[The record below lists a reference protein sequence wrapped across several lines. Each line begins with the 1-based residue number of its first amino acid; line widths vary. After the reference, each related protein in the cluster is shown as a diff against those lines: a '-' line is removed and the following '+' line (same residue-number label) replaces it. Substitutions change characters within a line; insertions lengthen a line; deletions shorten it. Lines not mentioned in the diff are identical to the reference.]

1 MALFSSFGQTFFIAL
16 STGPIRES
24 YNLTSGEYGSLYM
37 IATLASAMM
46 LPFVGRL
53 VDRFSI
59 AVVAAGT
66 IILLAAACG
75 LLAIAQSIPLLLFA
89 LFALRLFGQGM
100 MSHISLTAMGK
111 WFFAT
116 RGKAV
121 SIASLGFTVGQ
132 ALMPMLFIVLLGYVT
147 WRQGWLIAAAVLIL
161 VALPAIVLLVKTERN
176 PQSFGDHAPE
186 TSTMRQWTRRDIL
199 RDPYFWLTCTGIMA
213 PPFIGTAIF
222 FHQDFILAERGW
234 SYDTF
239 AIGFLVLTV
248 MGVISGLISGAL
260 IDRKSATALLPTSL
274 IPLGLGCIVLGV
286 GHAEM
291 TLLVYMALI
300 GISFGISGSV
310 MGAIWPEIYG
320 TENLGSIR
328 STVMSLMVLFSA
340 LGPGVI
346 GWAIDF
352 GVPLQ
357 TQLVGLG
364 IYCLLAVLALVV
376 SARKFMQR
384 HIASQI

>member
-1 MALFSSFGQTFFIAL
+1 
-16 STGPIRES
+16 
-24 YNLTSGEYGSLYM
+24 M